1 MSGSDFDRLQKRR
14 VEKVF
19 APKTEWRGPP
29 PAQTRQGVGSLER
42 ARPGQEGVERAAWP
56 VLRRPC
62 RGDGPFHRGASPRHP
77 PSCRQ
82 STYTCAWVP
91 TGRTLSFKASA
102 GLRTSGLRPWC
113 PRVPKIW
120 AGLLAELIKG
130 VQPLPSQA
138 SACWVARDLPCPE
151 VCWGEGPK

>member
-1 MSGSDFDRLQKRR
+1 MSGSVFDRLQKRR

-29 PAQTRQGVGSLER
+29 PDTSGVGSLER
-42 ARPGQEGVERAAWP
+42 ARPGQAGVERAARP

-62 RGDGPFHRGASPRHP
+62 RAMAHFTEVQARGIPRAVGK
-77 PSCRQ
+77 SA
-82 STYTCAWVP
+82 YTCAWVP
-91 TGRTLSFKASA
+91 TGRTLSFKVSA
-102 GLRTSGLRPWC
+102 GLGTSGLRPWC

-130 VQPLPSQA
+130 VQPLPSQS

>member
-29 PAQTRQGVGSLER
+29 PDTSGVGSLER
-42 ARPGQEGVERAAWP
+42 ARPGQEGVERAARL

-62 RGDGPFHRGASPRHP
+62 RGDGPFHRGTSPRHP

-82 STYTCAWVP
+82 VRLHLCVGPHRPDTQLQGECRP
-91 TGRTLSFKASA
+91 QD
-102 GLRTSGLRPWC
+102 LRPWC
-113 PRVPKIW
+113 PRVPKIR